1 MKKEQILSVVRHTL
15 TFFGGL
21 LVMRGYFEE
30 SVLQEIIGG
39 IITLTSAIWSV
50 VDKLKKS

>member
-21 LVMRGYFEE
+21 LVMKGFIEE
-30 SVLQEIIGG
+30 STAQEVIGG
-39 IITLTSAIWSV
+39 LITLISAIWSV
-50 VDKLKKS
+50 IEKLK